1 MKICTIVDCG
11 LQVQAKGLCKKH
23 YMRQWYKDH
32 PEGLERA
39 RVRMSKVPSAV
50 MRDRHWRYA
59 YGVDTAWYD
68 AQFLKQNGVCAICH
82 KPENKTIKGVILR
95 LAVDHCH
102 ERRISASCTVG
113 SITPAT
119 LNATLSCRSKTSSN
133 EPSKRSAQ
141 RCAPVA
147 ASINCAVMRTLL
159 PPLRTLPSRT

>member
-1 MKICTIVDCG
+1 MKICTVEDCG
-11 LQVQAKGLCKKH
+11 LKVQAKGLCKKH

-68 AQFLKQNGVCAICH
+68 ATFAAQGGVCAICH
-82 KPENKTIKGVILR
+82 KPENKTIKGVVLR

-102 ERRISASCTVG
+102 DTHKVRGLLCQACNRGIGCFSHDPVV
-113 SITPAT
+113 
-119 LNATLSCRSKTSSN
+119 L
-133 EPSKRSAQ
+133 RSAIEYLDK
-141 RCAPVA
+141 
-147 ASINCAVMRTLL
+147 S
-159 PPLRTLPSRT
+159 